1 MFTYLHW
8 PNHLHSIILISH
20 NVSDYNIYYLLS
32 ILYYT
37 MCYSLHQGYIKDALR
52 ASRKENDASW
62 ELMLLKD
69 CTIVVL
75 KAQGRVY
82 ENTALRLFHFFS

>member
-1 MFTYLHW
+1 
-8 PNHLHSIILISH
+8 
-20 NVSDYNIYYLLS
+20 
-32 ILYYT
+32 

-52 ASRKENDASW
+52 GSRKENDASW

-82 ENTALRLFHFFS
+82 ENTALRMFHFLLQRPYIGFLTLIWLMRSSLDENIIQIKISEQNHPV